1 MRQLRSWT
9 HVAAAVLTLTALS
22 GSAQAFLDDP
32 AAYDVAIATLRGQLG
47 PHARVLK
54 IEIARDGVSI
64 EAQDPG
70 NRNHVDRWR
79 YGTVVYFKSIPIKRL
94 TGPEPID
101 PTLIN
106 PDLDA
111 NLFDL
116 DGVDLTA
123 TQKLIKA
130 ALSRARLEDPAAVTR
145 IEIQRQVFILPSPS
159 SGDVRWTVS
168 IDSGRERASVY
179 ANAHGDI
186 IGADLSATRRART
199 LNVLETPGL
208 PAEAAAAFR
217 AGVSAAPVLVQ
228 VNIEPKSVG
237 FS

>member
-9 HVAAAVLTLTALS
+9 YAAFAALLLTLAALS

-32 AAYDVAIATLRGQLG
+32 AAYDVAIATLRSQLG

-64 EAQDPG
+64 EAQDTS

-79 YGTVVYFKSIPIKRL
+79 YGTVVYLKSIPIKRL

-106 PDLDA
+106 PDLEA

-116 DGVDLTA
+116 DSVDLAA
-123 TQKLIKA
+123 TQKLTWIGRFRA
-130 ALSRARLEDPAAVTR
+130 ISPAMRWPEPRCRRRRSRGWRSRNRSSSRAGLCSPGLSRFSSPRAKARKSSR
-145 IEIQRQVFILPSPS
+145 I
-159 SGDVRWTVS
+159 
-168 IDSGRERASVY
+168 
-179 ANAHGDI
+179 
-186 IGADLSATRRART
+186 
-199 LNVLETPGL
+199 
-208 PAEAAAAFR
+208 
-217 AGVSAAPVLVQ
+217 
-228 VNIEPKSVG
+228 
-237 FS
+237 